1 MRTEKVRIRIK
12 ANNYYEK
19 EKNEMK
25 KIIVLILALAMLCS
39 LFVSCADTAPGAESS
54 EPAPASV
61 SPSEESS
68 QVSEEKIMTYAE
80 YAAAAVDSEVVVETY
95 VQAKQSWWEKEGVG
109 GVGTFYTQDENGGYF
124 LYDMPCSKEDYD
136 KLVKGT
142 KIKVTGKKTEW
153 SGQVEIIDATFVIED
168 GKYEAPVTDI
178 TALVG
183 KEELAAKMTQYIAIK
198 GATVEA
204 SKDAEGNDAAW
215 LYKWNGAG
223 SEGDDLYFKVNV
235 NGVSLTLVV
244 ESYLCGKDTDVYKAV
259 KELKVGDKIDIE
271 GFLYWY
277 EGAQPHVVNVTVN
290 N

>member
-1 MRTEKVRIRIK
+1 
-12 ANNYYEK
+12 
-19 EKNEMK
+19 MK
-25 KIIVLILALAMLCS
+25 KIIVLILALAMLVS
-39 LFVSCADTAPGAESS
+39 LAACK
-54 EPAPASV
+54 
-61 SPSEESS
+61 
-68 QVSEEKIMTYAE
+68 SEEKIMTYAE
-80 YAAAAVDSEVVVETY
+80 YAAAAVDSEIVVETY
-95 VQAKQSWWEKEGVG
+95 VQAKQGWWEKEGVG

-142 KIKVTGKKTEW
+142 KIKVTGKKAEW

-204 SKDAEGNDAAW
+204 SKDAEGNEAAW
-215 LYKWNGAG
+215 LYKWNGSG

-277 EGAQPHVVNVTVN
+277 EGAQPHVISVTVN